1 MKNKLSI
8 LILLITMGLIVM
20 PSCKKVS
27 NEIIGTWDVMTFD
40 TKPNGTMRI
49 TFDNNS
55 NATRIL
61 TSESGMYVD
70 RCTYEVTRKK
80 LKERIV
86 FRNSKML
93 PGCDNLDGIYR
104 VDKVKSDMIIATRI
118 EFEDDPQ
125 KGGAYYRMELKRK
138 Y

>member
-8 LILLITMGLIVM
+8 LILLIAMGLAIL

-27 NEIIGTWDVMTFD
+27 KEIIGTWDVMTFD

-55 NATRIL
+55 NAIRIL
-61 TSESGMYVD
+61 DSESGMNVD
-70 RCTYEVTRKK
+70 SCSYEIIKK
-80 LKERIV
+80 NLKERIV

-93 PGCDNLDGIYR
+93 PGCDNLNGIYR
-104 VDKVKSDMIIATRI
+104 VDKVKSDMIIATRV
-118 EFEDDPQ
+118 EFEEDPKQ
-125 KGGAYYRMELKRK
+125 GGAYYRLELKRR